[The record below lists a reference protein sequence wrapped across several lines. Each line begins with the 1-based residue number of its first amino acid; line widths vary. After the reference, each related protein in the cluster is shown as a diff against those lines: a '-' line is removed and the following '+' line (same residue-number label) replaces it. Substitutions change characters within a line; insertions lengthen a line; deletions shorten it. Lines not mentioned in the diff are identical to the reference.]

1 MKTKAT
7 MGMAGILGAFLI
19 GTAPA
24 EAQIQPHKSEIHVYA
39 GELFGDDL
47 TDKAISGRTP
57 KLDDDFTYGVRYG
70 YDLTESWGVEVSGAY
85 SASSTKDAAGGDTNL
100 NLGILDVDAVWHF
113 TPRARVVGYL
123 IGGAGYAIGSLD
135 HPIAGTVAGTPVS
148 IGDDSGFTL
157 NAGIGAKFFATK
169 TLMVRVEARYRYLDR
184 LVNRFD
190 AALDTVETTAG
201 VGWRF

>member
-1 MKTKAT
+1 MKANAT
-7 MGMAGILGAFLI
+7 IGVVGILAALLI

-47 TDKAISGRTP
+47 TDKTVSGRTP
-57 KLDDDFTYGVRYG
+57 KLDDDITFGVRYG
-70 YDLTESWGVEVSGAY
+70 YNFTESWGLEVSGGY
-85 SASSTKDAAGGDTNL
+85 SASSAKDSPGGDIDL
-100 NLGILDVDAVWHF
+100 NLATLDVDAVWHF

-123 IGGAGYAIGSLD
+123 IGGAGYAIANLD
-135 HPIAGTVAGTPVS
+135 HPIQGNVAGKPVS

-169 TLMVRVEARYRYLDR
+169 GFMVRAEARYRYLDR
-184 LVNRFD
+184 LVDRFD
-190 AALDTVETTAG
+190 ASLNTVETTVG
-201 VGWRF
+201 VGWAF

>member
-1 MKTKAT
+1 MKTKVT
-7 MGMAGILGAFLI
+7 MGLAAILGALMI

-47 TDKAISGRTP
+47 SDKAVSGRKP
-57 KLDDDFTYGVRYG
+57 KLDDDLTYGVRYG
-70 YDLTESWGVEVSGAY
+70 YDFTESWGLEVSGGY
-85 SASSTKDAAGGDTNL
+85 SASTAKDVPGGDTNF

-123 IGGAGYAIGSLD
+123 IGGAGYAIGNLD
-135 HPIAGTVAGTPVS
+135 HRIGGTVAGTPVS
-148 IGDDSGFTL
+148 IGGDSGFTL

-169 TLMVRVEARYRYLDR
+169 ALMVRAEARYRYLDR
-184 LVNRFD
+184 LVDKLD
-190 AALDTVETTAG
+190 ASLDTVETTAG
-201 VGWRF
+201 VGWVF